1 METFAILGRMK
12 SLSLSRPLVIMVVG
26 IPGSGKSFFARQFA
40 DTFSAPIVS
49 YDKLRSSIFPD
60 PTFSRDEEA
69 LIQDIADYETNELL
83 KTHKT
88 FIIDGGANTRAERIA
103 IERQVKT
110 HDYHTL
116 IVWVQTDEPTS
127 RMRATKRSN
136 KRKTDEWNVSIT
148 DELFNL
154 QVKRLNAPLR
164 IEQQVV
170 ISGKHTYATQA
181 KVVLKKLVSPRE
193 DEAQAIHPPAR
204 NLNNDDQTPPALRRS
219 ITVN

>member
-26 IPGSGKSFFARQFA
+26 IPGAGKSFFAGQFA
-40 DTFSAPIVS
+40 DTFGAPVVS
-49 YDKLRSSIFPD
+49 YDKLRTMIFPD
-60 PTFSRDEEA
+60 PTFSRGEDA
-69 LIQDIADYETNELL
+69 VLQDIANNEIDELL

-88 FIIDGGANTRAERIA
+88 FIVDGSVNSRAERAA
-103 IERQVKT
+103 IERRARA

-127 RMRATKRSN
+127 QFRATKRSN
-136 KRKTDEWNVSIT
+136 KRKGDEWNVSIT
-148 DELFNL
+148 EELFNT
-154 QVKRLNAPLR
+154 QVKRLVAPLR
-164 IEQQVV
+164 SEPVVV

-193 DEAQAIHPPAR
+193 EEVQTLHAPDR
-204 NLNNDDQTPPALRRS
+204 NLPNDDQTPPAHRRS

>member
-26 IPGSGKSFFARQFA
+26 LPGSGKSFFARQFA
-40 DTFSAPIVS
+40 DTFSAPVVS
-49 YDKLRSSIFPD
+49 YDKLRSTIFPD
-60 PTFSRDEEA
+60 PTFSRGEDA
-69 LIQDIADYETNELL
+69 VLQDIADYEINELL

-88 FIIDGGANTRAERIA
+88 FIVDGGVNTRIERVA
-103 IERQVKT
+103 IERQARA

-127 RMRATKRSN
+127 HMRATKRSS

-148 DELFNL
+148 DELFKL

-164 IEQQVV
+164 TEQQVV
-170 ISGKHTYATQA
+170 VSGKHTYATQA

-193 DEAQAIHPPAR
+193 DEVQTVHPPER
-204 NLNNDDQTPPALRRS
+204 NLNNDDQTSAHRRS
-219 ITVN
+219 ITIN